1 MPARNR
7 NELWARTLL
16 DELARA
22 GVREVVVA
30 PGSRSTPLV
39 LTAAADQRFR
49 ITVQLDERSAAF
61 LALGVGKAT
70 GVPGAVIT
78 TSGTAVANLFPAVVE
93 AAWSETPLLLLTADR
108 PPRLRGADAN
118 QAIDQLHLFGRYTR
132 FFQEL
137 SPAQVSEATLRH
149 LRSVAVRAVAAAVGD
164 PGGPVH
170 LNLPFDKPLEPIP
183 VPGDLPEGLGR
194 GSPLLVDGRPGGL
207 PFTRIAPRRALPE
220 PSGVEVLAERLR
232 RAARPLLV
240 AGPVPRPW
248 EVGPAL
254 QRLAALG
261 FPLLADPLSGAR
273 FGVPGGGGF
282 PGVRGEE
289 GASPDPA
296 CGTPAPAFVL
306 SGLQDL
312 ALRSPE
318 VRRRLRPDLVIRFGA
333 SPTSAAMLT
342 LLEESAGQAQVVVD
356 SGDRWKDHQALASH
370 ALPWDPGRTAGA
382 LADLLGT
389 RGRDPADPR
398 GEGEAPSGADAGGRL
413 AWIREWEEVEAA
425 AGEVLAGPGGHPAGF
440 FEGTVLREVAARI
453 PGTAILF
460 VSSSMPVRD
469 LDAFGEP
476 RTSGPLV
483 LGNRGASGIDGIVS
497 TALGASLGARCPVV
511 AVLGD
516 LALIHDM
523 NGLLAAR
530 APGVR
535 VLFVVIQNDGGGIFH
550 HLPVREYDPP
560 FTRLVATPH
569 GREVDRIAR
578 LHDLTHLRVEGR
590 SGEAGEDGR
599 DGPDAAPDSRG
610 RGVEGLRAALD
621 AGLARVVGGEESV
634 LLEVRTDR
642 DENERRQR
650 EVAERVRS
658 ALIAAR
664 TEEDP

>member
-49 ITVQLDERSAAF
+49 ITVQVDERSAGF

-78 TSGTAVANLFPAVVE
+78 TSGTAAANLFPAVVE

-132 FFQEL
+132 LFQEL
-137 SPAQVSEATLRH
+137 SPAHVSEATLRH

-170 LNLPFDKPLEPIP
+170 LNFPFDKPLEPTP
-183 VPGDLPEGLGR
+183 VPGDLPEGLGS
-194 GSPLLVDGRPGGL
+194 GAPLLVDGRPGGA

-232 RAARPLLV
+232 RAVRPLLV

-248 EVGPAL
+248 ETGPAL
-254 QRLAALG
+254 RRLAALG

-282 PGVRGEE
+282 PGARGEGE
-289 GASPDPA
+289 TDP
-296 CGTPAPAFVL
+296 GSTHHQPARTFVM

-312 ALRSPE
+312 VLRSPE
-318 VRRRLRPDLVIRFGA
+318 VRRRLRPDMVLRFGA
-333 SPTSAAMLT
+333 SPTSAAVLS

-356 SGDRWKDHQALASH
+356 SGDRWKDHQALATL

-389 RGRDPADPR
+389 RGGDPADHQGR
-398 GEGEAPSGADAGGRL
+398 GEAPSGLDAEGRIGWL
-413 AWIREWEEVEAA
+413 REWERMEAI
-425 AGEVLAGPGGHPAGF
+425 AGEVVAGPGGHPAGF

-453 PGTAILF
+453 PEHAILF

-469 LDAFGEP
+469 LDAFGEA
-476 RTSGPLV
+476 RSSGPLV

-497 TALGASLGARCPVV
+497 TAIGASLGGRCPVV

-569 GREVDRIAR
+569 GRAVDRIAR

-590 SGEAGEDGR
+590 SGEAGGEDPTE
-599 DGPDAAPDSRG
+599 PDAGSGSPS

-621 AGLARVVGGEESV
+621 AGFARLAGGAESV

-642 DENERRQR
+642 SENERRQR
-650 EVAERVRS
+650 DVAERVRS
-658 ALIAAR
+658 ALGAAR